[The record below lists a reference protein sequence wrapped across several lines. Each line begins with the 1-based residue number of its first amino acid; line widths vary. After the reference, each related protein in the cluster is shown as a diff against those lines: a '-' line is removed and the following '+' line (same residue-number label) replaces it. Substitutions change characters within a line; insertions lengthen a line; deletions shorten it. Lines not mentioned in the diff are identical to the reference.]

1 MISSTLKLN
10 RVSKLKFPLVAAA
23 IIGFA
28 SLLAGCK
35 KTTTTQV
42 VSKDTVYY
50 SPWMTISMNPTD
62 AGDTAYT
69 ETVSASSITASV
81 LSGGAVLTY
90 LGSPG
95 YPNAGDTAAE
105 SAVDFGLYSTLLP
118 ASIELESYGYMD
130 DFSTDVSQFLFRY
143 VVIPGTVLETTG
155 LTRTQLKSMNFTEIT
170 NVLNKASKQASSPAI
185 TTP

>member
-1 MISSTLKLN
+1 
-10 RVSKLKFPLVAAA
+10 
-23 IIGFA
+23 
-28 SLLAGCK
+28 
-35 KTTTTQV
+35 
-42 VSKDTVYY
+42 
-50 SPWMTISMNPTD
+50 
-62 AGDTAYT
+62 
-69 ETVSASSITASV
+69 
-81 LSGGAVLTY
+81 LTY
-90 LGSPG
+90 LGSLG
-95 YPNAGDTAAE
+95 YPNAVDTAAE